1 MKVAG
6 NTVDEMIDKLA
17 QLGFYTRLFE
27 ITKSYHAT
35 LEEVMGL
42 SREQRISHARHACW
56 AYLRGLTRS
65 GKPVLSYP
73 NIGDLFGV
81 NNTSVHHGVRAHRE
95 RKRLEMPAPVE
106 SETRATEEAA

>member
-1 MKVAG
+1 VKAQG

-56 AYLRGLTRS
+56 AYLRGLTRNS
-65 GKPVLSYP
+65 KPVLSYP
-73 NIGDLFGV
+73 DIGKLFGV
-81 NNTSVHHGVRAHRE
+81 DNTSVHHGVRAHHA
-95 RKRLEMPAPVE
+95 RKRPAQEV
-106 SETRATEEAA
+106 AEEAA

>member
-1 MKVAG
+1 MKISG
-6 NTVDEMIDKLA
+6 NPVDEMIDRLA
-17 QLGFYTRLFE
+17 QLGFYDKLFAIVKE
-27 ITKSYHAT
+27 YHAT

-73 NIGDLFGV
+73 DIGKLFGV
-81 NNTSVHHGVRAHRE
+81 EHSSIIHGVRAHHE